1 MMLCVYLFLGPDL
14 CNPNPCNAANG
25 EVCDAGNCN
34 CGGAAP
40 CVAPEVCNNGAC
52 GMYLKWNDANIFT
65 NTEILL
71 SCIIIIII
79 TITNIIINIIII
91 IFVLKVILAILIL
104 AI

>member
-1 MMLCVYLFLGPDL
+1 MMLCVHSFLAADP
-14 CNPNPCNAANG
+14 CNPDPCNAANG

-34 CGGAAP
+34 CGAAP

-71 SCIIIIII
+71 S
-79 TITNIIINIIII
+79 
-91 IFVLKVILAILIL
+91 
-104 AI
+104 